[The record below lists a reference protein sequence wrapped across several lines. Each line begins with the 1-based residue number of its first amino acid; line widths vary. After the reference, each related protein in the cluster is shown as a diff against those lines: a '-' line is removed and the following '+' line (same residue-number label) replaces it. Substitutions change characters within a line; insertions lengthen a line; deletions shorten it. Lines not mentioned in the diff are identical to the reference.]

1 MAAEVDEARRRDVE
15 RSAELASEKE
25 RNAAHRMIHD
35 SALQTLETLSR
46 DTALS
51 LDDVRAL
58 ARAEAAALRHAIT
71 DGDDDPA
78 DLVVRLREVVDRF
91 GRRGLKVELVTAEL
105 VDDPVPAVTS
115 AFCNAVGEALTN
127 VAKHAGVDRVV
138 VRVANVSDGIRLT
151 VRDHGKGYDTSAQAG
166 AGGFGQR
173 HWIRERMDE
182 VGGRGEVWSQPGRGT
197 RGGTVGTE
205 LIPIAVVE
213 DHPLYRRGLTQTATQ
228 SDSLDLVA
236 ATSSLEELDPT
247 DLKRAAVVILD
258 LHLPGIEGADA
269 VRFVRSAGPEVLVL
283 SASDDPIE
291 VIEAIGAGAAG
302 YLTKS
307 ADTEE
312 IILAIGIVSSGATY
326 VSPVLAGHLLHQAQ
340 KKEPASPL
348 ELTPREREILELVA
362 EGEHRRRHC
371 CAALHQRS
379 YGPLPL
385 GPNPGEDGSATA
397 HRS

>member
-173 HWIRERMDE
+173 HSIRERMDE

-197 RGGTVGTE
+197 RVE
-205 LIPIAVVE
+205 LWAP
-213 DHPLYRRGLTQTATQ
+213 
-228 SDSLDLVA
+228 S
-236 ATSSLEELDPT
+236 
-247 DLKRAAVVILD
+247 
-258 LHLPGIEGADA
+258 
-269 VRFVRSAGPEVLVL
+269 
-283 SASDDPIE
+283 
-291 VIEAIGAGAAG
+291 
-302 YLTKS
+302 
-307 ADTEE
+307 
-312 IILAIGIVSSGATY
+312 
-326 VSPVLAGHLLHQAQ
+326 
-340 KKEPASPL
+340 
-348 ELTPREREILELVA
+348 
-362 EGEHRRRHC
+362 
-371 CAALHQRS
+371 
-379 YGPLPL
+379 
-385 GPNPGEDGSATA
+385 
-397 HRS
+397 